1 MPRLCTICHHPDRS
15 AIDKAVVSQA
25 PNRQIASLHGVS
37 EAAIRR
43 HARSHLPATLVKA
56 AQVEAVAEAGDL
68 LAQAE
73 RLQREALGVLEAA
86 KTDGNLGGVL
96 QAIDRLQK
104 GVALLATLAERGHEP
119 REYVFHWLGCP
130 HHTNEDFLGG
140 QVGRVVPRAAIRCQR

>member
-15 AIDKAVVSQA
+15 AIDKAIVSQA

-43 HARSHLPATLVKA
+43 HARTHLPATLVKA

-96 QAIDRLQK
+96 QASTA
-104 GVALLATLAERGHEP
+104 VALLASLAEHGHEP
-119 REYVFHWLGCP
+119 GS
-130 HHTNEDFLGG
+130 
-140 QVGRVVPRAAIRCQR
+140 RASTCRASRPEAARAS